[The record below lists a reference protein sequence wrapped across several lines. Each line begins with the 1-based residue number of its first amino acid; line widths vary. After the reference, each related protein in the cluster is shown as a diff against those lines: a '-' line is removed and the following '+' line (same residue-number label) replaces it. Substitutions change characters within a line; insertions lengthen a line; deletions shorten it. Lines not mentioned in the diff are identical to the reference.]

1 MQFLFLEAIMSS
13 NIDFVD
19 SIKNFANTVQQRK
32 ATCLTEEATKMS
44 LIVPL
49 FQLLGY
55 DVFNPT
61 EFCPEYIADVGIK
74 KGEKVD
80 YAILINGDPHILIE
94 CKACTETLDSYATQ
108 LYRYFGTSKAKY
120 GILTNGVIYRFYT
133 DLEENNKMDM
143 VPFLEVDMLNLKDNA
158 IINLKK
164 FTKESYDKD
173 AIFST
178 AEELKYSKM
187 IKDKLQSLMDNPDD
201 DFTKLI
207 LGYVYTG
214 TKTQRIIDKY
224 RPLIK
229 KSFNSFVSETV
240 NARINSALN
249 EVKGREESSDSD
261 EAEEAAEESKIFTTV
276 DELEAFYIVRAIL
289 AEKVPVSDIEYK
301 DTESYF
307 SIIYQGKTK
316 KPICR
321 LQLDRKKKY
330 IMIPDESKDFQRF
343 PIDSLADLYSYKK
356 QLISVLSRYL

>member
-1 MQFLFLEAIMSS
+1 MG
-13 NIDFVD
+13 NDIDFVD
-19 SIKNFANTVQQRK
+19 RIKNFANTVQQRK
-32 ATCLTEEATKMS
+32 STCSTEEATKMS
-44 LIVPL
+44 LIVPM

-80 YAILINGDPHILIE
+80 YAILINGEPHILIE

-108 LYRYFGTSKAKY
+108 LYRYFGTSTAKY
-120 GILTNGVIYRFYT
+120 GILTNGIVYRFYT

-158 IINLKK
+158 INNLRK
-164 FTKESYDKD
+164 FTKDSYDKD

-178 AEELKYSKM
+178 AEELKYSKL
-187 IKDKLQSLMDNPDD
+187 IKDQLQSLMEDPDD

-207 LGYVYTG
+207 LGYVYNG
-214 TKTQRIIDKY
+214 VKTQKLIDKY
-224 RPLIK
+224 KPLVK
-229 KSFNSFVSETV
+229 KSFNSFVNDTV
-240 NARINSALN
+240 NSRISSALN
-249 EVKGREESSDSD
+249 EVKGREDS
-261 EAEEAAEESKIFTTV
+261 EKAEEPEKETFEESKIVTTL

-289 AEKVPVSDIEYK
+289 AEKVPITDIEYK

-316 KPICR
+316 SPICR

-330 IMIPDESKDFQRF
+330 IMIPNEAKEFPRTQIESLNDIYSFKDALIEVLNRY
-343 PIDSLADLYSYKK
+343 ID
-356 QLISVLSRYL
+356 R